1 MLVWFVSQD
10 LIKRL
15 ITDDLKISRVN
26 DVNKFLAEVLVDSA
40 WVSMIHYIMYVH
52 QIFTRVGSL
61 DKVFFKANNHV
72 LLKESSTV
80 SVKL

>member
-40 WVSMIHYIMYVH
+40 
-52 QIFTRVGSL
+52 
-61 DKVFFKANNHV
+61 
-72 LLKESSTV
+72 
-80 SVKL
+80 